1 MVTGGLNFVIAA
13 YAVTIGGLLALTAIV
28 VLRLMHW
35 SARAREL
42 DKTK

>member
-13 YAVTIGGLLALTAIV
+13 YAVTGAGLIALTLIV
-28 VLRLMHW
+28 VLRLIHW

-42 DKTK
+42 DKSK

>member
-1 MVTGGLNFVIAA
+1 MITGGLNFVVAA
-13 YAVTIGGLLALTAIV
+13 YAVTGIGLIALTVII

-42 DKTK
+42 DKSK